1 MPETNL
7 IKQICTE
14 LNITQKQ
21 LAEKMGVAEQTVRH
35 WSSKK
40 EVPDWAIKFL
50 ELIQKDHNRD
60 ELIFHL
66 KKVAEYLQKME

>member
-21 LAEKMGVAEQTVRH
+21 LAEKMGVAEITVSQWARGVNPLPK
-35 WSSKK
+35 WAEKFMTLIK
-40 EVPDWAIKFL
+40 EQSHSEKI
-50 ELIQKDHNRD
+50 
-60 ELIFHL
+60 L
-66 KKVAEYLQKME
+66 KSARE